1 MSVLLIGAGSVGWAV
16 AQKCGLHNDIFGDIT
31 IASRTK
37 AKGDRLV
44 ADILARGN
52 VKDSGKSLRSVELDV
67 ADLSGSAAVI
77 EESRAELVINL
88 GPPPTNVSVMKAC
101 LRKGVGYIDTSVAV
115 DLCSEGQQVP
125 QAYDPQWQFRE
136 AFARA
141 GVTALLSVGF
151 DPGVVSIFVRHA
163 QLVLFDSLDTIDIL
177 DVNAGS
183 HGHKFATNFD
193 PVTNL
198 SEIQG
203 DSFYFEGGSWKSVP
217 CHSRSLDFDFPDV
230 GSFRLYSM
238 AHDEICSLAAFIP
251 ARRIEF
257 WMGFSENYLKY
268 FNVLRDVG
276 LLSNQPVT
284 TASGIRVSPL
294 EVLKAILPEPG
305 SLAPAYTGKTCI
317 AALVSGM
324 KDGKKRKVLVYN
336 ICDHRQCYLEIG
348 SQAIS
353 YTAGIPA
360 VVAGLLYFQ
369 GIWRQPGVWNVEQ
382 LDPAPFLDLMPEI
395 GLSWHVLDLPTS

>member
-1 MSVLLIGAGSVGWAV
+1 MSILLIGAGSVGWAV
-16 AQKCGLHNDIFGDIT
+16 AQKCALHNDIFGDIT

-44 ADILARGN
+44 ADIRARGN
-52 VKDSGKSLRSVELDV
+52 VKDSGKNLRSVELDV
-67 ADLSGSAAVI
+67 ANQSATAGVI
-77 EESRAELVINL
+77 EDSRAELVINL
-88 GPPPTNVSVMKAC
+88 GPPPTNVPVMEAC
-101 LRKGVGYIDTSVAV
+101 LRKRVGYIDTSVAV

-125 QAYDPQWQFRE
+125 QAYDPQWRFRE
-136 AFARA
+136 PFAEA

-163 QLVLFDSLDTIDIL
+163 QLTLFDTLDTIDIL
-177 DVNAGS
+177 DVNAGN
-183 HGHKFATNFD
+183 HGRKFATNFD

-203 DSFYFEGGSWKSVP
+203 DSFYFEGGTWKSVS
-217 CHSRSLDFDFPDV
+217 CHSRSMDFDFPEV
-230 GSFRLYSM
+230 GSFTLYSM
-238 AHDEICSLAAFIP
+238 AHDEICSLAAYIP
-251 ARRIEF
+251 ARKIEF

-276 LLSNQPVT
+276 MLSNRPVT
-284 TASGIRVSPL
+284 TASGARVSPL
-294 EVLKAILPEPG
+294 EVLKAVLPEPG
-305 SLAPAYTGKTCI
+305 SLAPDYTGKTCI
-317 AALVSGM
+317 AALVSGA
-324 KDGKKRKVLVYN
+324 KAGKKRKILIFN
-336 ICDHRQCYLEIG
+336 ICDHRQCYLEVG

-382 LDPAPFLDLMPEI
+382 LDPVPFLDLMPKM
-395 GLSWHVLDLPTS
+395 GLSWHVADLQAN

>member
-1 MSVLLIGAGSVGWAV
+1 MSILVIGAGSVAWAV
-16 AQKCGLHNDIFGDIT
+16 AQKCALHNDIFGDIT

-44 ADILARGN
+44 ADICARGN
-52 VKDSGKSLRSVELDV
+52 VKDSGKNLRSVELDV
-67 ADLSGSAAVI
+67 ANQPATAAVI
-77 EESRAELVINL
+77 EGSRAELVINL
-88 GPPPTNVSVMKAC
+88 GPPLTNVPVMEAC
-101 LRKGVGYIDTSVAV
+101 LRKRVGYIDTSVAV

-125 QAYDPQWQFRE
+125 QAYDPQWRFRE
-136 AFARA
+136 PFAEA

-151 DPGVVSIFVRHA
+151 DPGVVSVFVRHA
-163 QLVLFDSLDTIDIL
+163 QLTLFDTLDAIDIL
-177 DVNAGS
+177 DVNAGN
-183 HGHKFATNFD
+183 HGRKFATNFD

-203 DSFYFEGGSWKSVP
+203 DSFYFEGGTWKSVS
-217 CHSRSLDFDFPDV
+217 CHSRSMDFDFPEV
-230 GSFRLYSM
+230 GSFTLYSM
-238 AHDEICSLAAFIP
+238 AHDEICSLAAYIP
-251 ARRIEF
+251 ARKIEF

-276 LLSNQPVT
+276 MLSNRPVT

-294 EVLKAILPEPG
+294 EVLKAVLPEPG
-305 SLAPAYTGKTCI
+305 SLAPDYTGKTCI
-317 AALVSGM
+317 AALVSGA
-324 KDGKKRKVLVYN
+324 KAGKKRKVLIYN
-336 ICDHRQCYLEIG
+336 ICDHRQCYLEVG

-382 LDPAPFLDLMPEI
+382 LDPAPFLDLIPKI
-395 GLSWHVLDLPTS
+395 GLSWHVADLPAN

>member
-1 MSVLLIGAGSVGWAV
+1 MSVLMIGAGSVGWAV
-16 AQKCGLHNDIFGDIT
+16 AQKCALHNDIFGDIT

-37 AKGDRLV
+37 AKGDKLV

-52 VKDSGKSLRSVELDV
+52 VKDSGKRLGSVQLDV
-67 ADLSGSAAVI
+67 ADLSATAAVI
-77 EESRAELVINL
+77 EDSRAELVMNL
-88 GPPPTNVSVMKAC
+88 GPPPSNVPVMEAC
-101 LRKGVGYIDTSVAV
+101 LRKRVGYIDTSVAV

-125 QAYDPQWQFRE
+125 QAYEPQWRFRE
-136 AFARA
+136 PFAKA

-151 DPGVVSIFVRHA
+151 DPGVVSIFVRYA
-163 QLVLFDSLDTIDIL
+163 QLALFDTLDTIDIL

-183 HGHKFATNFD
+183 HGRKFATNFD

-203 DSFYFEGGSWKSVP
+203 DSFYFEGGKWKSVP
-217 CHSRSLDFDFPDV
+217 CHSRSMDFDFPTV

-251 ARRIEF
+251 ARKIEF

-284 TASGIRVSPL
+284 TASGVRVSPL

-305 SLAPAYTGKTCI
+305 SLAPDYTGKTCI
-317 AALVSGM
+317 AALVSGSRA
-324 KDGKKRKVLVYN
+324 GKKRKVLIYN
-336 ICDHRQCYLEIG
+336 LCDHRQCYLEIG

-360 VVAGLLYFQ
+360 VVGGLLYFQ

-382 LDPAPFLDLMPEI
+382 LDPAPFLDLMPKV
-395 GLSWHVLDLPTS
+395 GLSWDVVDLPIN

>member
-1 MSVLLIGAGSVGWAV
+1 MSILLIGAGSVGWAV
-16 AQKCGLHNDIFGDIT
+16 AQKCALHNDIFGDIT

-44 ADILARGN
+44 ADIRARGN
-52 VKDSGKSLRSVELDV
+52 VKDSGKNLRSVELDV
-67 ADLSGSAAVI
+67 ANQSATAGVI
-77 EESRAELVINL
+77 EDSRAELVINL
-88 GPPPTNVSVMKAC
+88 GPPPTNVPVMEAC
-101 LRKGVGYIDTSVAV
+101 LRKRVGYIDTSVAV

-125 QAYDPQWQFRE
+125 QAYDPQWRFRE
-136 AFARA
+136 PFAEA

-163 QLVLFDSLDTIDIL
+163 QLTLFDTLDTIDIL
-177 DVNAGS
+177 DVNAGN
-183 HGHKFATNFD
+183 HGRKFATNFD

-203 DSFYFEGGSWKSVP
+203 DSFYFEGGTWKSVS
-217 CHSRSLDFDFPDV
+217 CHSRSMDFDFPEV
-230 GSFRLYSM
+230 GSFTLYSM
-238 AHDEICSLAAFIP
+238 AHDEICSLAAYIP
-251 ARRIEF
+251 ARKIEF

-276 LLSNQPVT
+276 MLSNRPVT
-284 TASGIRVSPL
+284 TASGARVSPL
-294 EVLKAILPEPG
+294 EVLKAVLPEPG
-305 SLAPAYTGKTCI
+305 SLAPDYTGKTCI
-317 AALVSGM
+317 AALVSGA
-324 KDGKKRKVLVYN
+324 KAGKKRKILIYN
-336 ICDHRQCYLEIG
+336 ICDHRQCYLEVG

-382 LDPAPFLDLMPEI
+382 LDPVPFLDLMPKM
-395 GLSWHVLDLPTS
+395 GLSWHVADLQAN